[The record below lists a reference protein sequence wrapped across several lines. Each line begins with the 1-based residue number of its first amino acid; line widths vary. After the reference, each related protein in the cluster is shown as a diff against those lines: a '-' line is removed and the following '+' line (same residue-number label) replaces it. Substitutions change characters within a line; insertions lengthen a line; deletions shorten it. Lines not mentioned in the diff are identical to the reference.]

1 MALAR
6 ANIDE
11 HNEATIAYFLS
22 RLNHDIRDVVEL
34 QEYGEL
40 EDLLQKAV
48 YVEQQLKRKGA
59 TRRILPVLTI

>member
-1 MALAR
+1 MQMALAR

-34 QEYGEL
+34 QEYVEL
-40 EDLLQKAV
+40 EDLLHKAV
-48 YVEQQLKRKGA
+48 
-59 TRRILPVLTI
+59 